1 VVWTRSATD
10 SRCVGHR
17 LTFRPPVALVLGDL
31 GDPTLAPEA
40 FIGALRCVMHPES
53 GGQDSGRITAL
64 QRPEAK
70 CVTVGDSEM
79 AYQILGDGPLDLTF
93 YTGIG
98 DPLEFVWDCGTV
110 PLMPCII

>member
-1 VVWTRSATD
+1 
-10 SRCVGHR
+10 
-17 LTFRPPVALVLGDL
+17 
-31 GDPTLAPEA
+31 
-40 FIGALRCVMHPES
+40 M
-53 GGQDSGRITAL
+53 
-64 QRPEAK
+64 
-70 CVTVGDSEM
+70 TVGDSEM